1 MTEQRESGG
10 RPSGTTIGRI
20 LRFMVRLIFVLVIG
34 GLIGLGIYLGVPW
47 AYRSLVWPVQD
58 NRARVAI
65 LEQRMDLEQE
75 HLVEREQAL
84 QDRSYDLENQLA
96 NMETEVTRLQGQI
109 AVQADDQT
117 ALEAQTGQLQDQVTQ
132 LQGELEAQ
140 QQEME
145 VVTEEMQSGLE
156 DATAG
161 LNSRVEDLQDR
172 LGDVIANLAPQVQ
185 ETRGELDSVY
195 VQLDVLEGR
204 LALLQTA
211 QDLVKVRLLL
221 VEENPG
227 TARDTLALAVT
238 HLDQASALMP
248 LHAESLQALRTQMTD
263 LDDLI
268 AQRSFRARPDLEA
281 LWASVMDLVVPMPVT
296 STSSI
301 TGTQAASPLPTPTSS
316 P

>member
-75 HLVEREQAL
+75 HLVERERAL

>member
-1 MTEQRESGG
+1 M
-10 RPSGTTIGRI
+10 
-20 LRFMVRLIFVLVIG
+20 LRFLVRLIFILIIG
-34 GLIGLGIYLGVPW
+34 ALIGLGIYYGVPW

-75 HLVEREQAL
+75 HMQERDRAL
-84 QDRSYDLENQLA
+84 QDRIFELETEVGE
-96 NMETEVTRLQGQI
+96 METELAELREQAT
-109 AVQADDQT
+109 VQAQDQQ
-117 ALEAQTGQLQDQVTQ
+117 ALEAQQRQLADRVAQ
-132 LQGELEAQ
+132 LNSDLEVQ

-145 VVTEEMQSGLE
+145 AIAEEMQSSLG
-156 DATAG
+156 DATAE
-161 LNSRVEDLQDR
+161 LNEQIEELEER
-172 LGDVIANLAPQVQ
+172 LGDVVSNLAQQV
-185 ETRGELDSVY
+185 EENRGELDGAY
-195 VQLDVLEGR
+195 AQLGDLEGR

-221 VEENPG
+221 LEENPG
-227 TARDTLALAVT
+227 AARDTLALAVA

-248 LHAESLQALRTQMTD
+248 SQAETLEALRNQMTA

-281 LWASVMDLVVPMPVT
+281 LWADVMDLVVPLTAQSTVT
-296 STSSI
+296 A
-301 TGTQAASPLPTPTSS
+301 TQAVSPLPTPTPS